1 MIRHTEV
8 RSGVEVQMTLPYERT
23 RSVVQAQE
31 FLVELSRDT
40 TLSESIRNEARR
52 RLCHYPSKG
61 DMLQAGRNEEQA
73 AGSIFE
79 PVFSSSIED

>member
-1 MIRHTEV
+1 MIQHTEV

-52 RLCHYPSKG
+52 LCHYPSKG

>member
-1 MIRHTEV
+1 
-8 RSGVEVQMTLPYERT
+8 MTLPYERT

-52 RLCHYPSKG
+52 LLCHYPSKG

-73 AGSIFE
+73 AGGCAEFCVTGVRVTAAAGGLRS
-79 PVFSSSIED
+79 

>member
-1 MIRHTEV
+1 MIQHTEV

-52 RLCHYPSKG
+52 LLCHYGFYPVNT
-61 DMLQAGRNEEQA
+61 DT
-73 AGSIFE
+73 FE
-79 PVFSSSIED
+79 

>member
-1 MIRHTEV
+1 MIQHTEV

-52 RLCHYPSKG
+52 LLCH
-61 DMLQAGRNEEQA
+61 
-73 AGSIFE
+73 
-79 PVFSSSIED
+79 